1 MEKKKE
7 LRCPDCDYV
16 LIDKDGKE
24 TDVLLTVESND
35 ARYGLC
41 KKCGSFVFVKCDE
54 GEIYVEDGIDALTY
68 ILLASI
74 VSGLLAENKI
84 DLDEVVKEY
93 NEKEKEEKE
102 IFLKNKNSITTY
114 KDVFDSAKRPVD
126 KGFKAVEKCEEPS
139 KSLNDF
145 IKSITRP
152 TGVSVSLDSEPLR
165 QIPDFDEDCILKHN
179 KYILLSRRHDSWKI
193 FNSEKELTEEL
204 SKIPANADIL
214 VYELGAEKKLKYN
227 VSLV

>member
-24 TDVLLTVESND
+24 TNVLLTVDGNG
-35 ARYGLC
+35 AKYGLC
-41 KKCGSFVFVKCDE
+41 KKCGSFIFVKCDE
-54 GEIYVEDGIDALTY
+54 EEIYTEDGIDALTY

-74 VSGLLAENKI
+74 ASGLLAENKI

-126 KGFKAVEKCEEPS
+126 KRFKTVGKYEEPS
-139 KSLNDF
+139 ESLNDF

-152 TGVSVSLDSEPLR
+152 VEASVSLNNEPLR
-165 QIPDFDEDCILKHN
+165 KIPDFDEECILKH
-179 KYILLSRRHDSWKI
+179 KYILLSGRHDSWKI

>member
-1 MEKKKE
+1 MVKKE
-7 LRCPDCDYV
+7 VRCPDCDYV

-54 GEIYVEDGIDALTY
+54 GEIYAEDGIDALTY

-74 VSGLLAENKI
+74 VSGLLAEKGTSIQEITEVYNK
-84 DLDEVVKEY
+84 K
-93 NEKEKEEKE
+93 EKE

-152 TGVSVSLDSEPLR
+152 VETSVTLNNEPLK
-165 QIPDFDEDCILKHN
+165 QIPDFDEECLLKH

-214 VYELGAEKKLKYN
+214 VYELGSEKKLKYN

>member
-1 MEKKKE
+1 MVKKE
-7 LRCPDCDYV
+7 VRCPDCDYV

-24 TDVLLTVESND
+24 TDVLLTVESNG

-54 GEIYVEDGIDALTY
+54 GEIYAEDGIDALTY

-74 VSGLLAENKI
+74 VSGLLAEKGTSVQEITEVYNK
-84 DLDEVVKEY
+84 K
-93 NEKEKEEKE
+93 EKE
-102 IFLKNKNSITTY
+102 IFLKNKNSITAY

-152 TGVSVSLDSEPLR
+152 VETSVTLNNESLR
-165 QIPDFDEDCILKHN
+165 QIPDFDEECLLKH

-214 VYELGAEKKLKYN
+214 VYELGSEKKLKYN

>member
-1 MEKKKE
+1 MVKKE
-7 LRCPDCDYV
+7 VRCPDCDYV

-54 GEIYVEDGIDALTY
+54 GEIYAEDGIDALTY

-74 VSGLLAENKI
+74 VSGLLAEKGTSIQEITEVYNK
-84 DLDEVVKEY
+84 K
-93 NEKEKEEKE
+93 EKE

-126 KGFKAVEKCEEPS
+126 KGLKAVEKCEEPS

-152 TGVSVSLDSEPLR
+152 VEKSVTLNNEPLK
-165 QIPDFDEDCILKHN
+165 QIPDFDEECLLKH

-214 VYELGAEKKLKYN
+214 VYELGSEKKLKYN

>member
-1 MEKKKE
+1 MVKKE
-7 LRCPDCDYV
+7 VRCPDCDYV
-16 LIDKDGKE
+16 LIDKAGTE
-24 TDVLLTVESND
+24 TNVLLTLEGNGT
-35 ARYGLC
+35 RYGLC
-41 KKCGSFVFVKCDE
+41 KKCGSIAFVE
-54 GEIYVEDGIDALTY
+54 GDGKKIYVEDDINILIYT
-68 ILLASI
+68 LLASI
-74 VSGLLAENKI
+74 VSRLLDENEI
-84 DLDEVVKEY
+84 DLEEVVKEY
-93 NEKEKEEKE
+93 NEKEKDEE

-114 KDVFDSAKRPVD
+114 NDIFDSAKRPVD

-152 TGVSVSLDSEPLR
+152 TGVSVSLDSEPLK

-214 VYELGAEKKLKYN
+214 VYELGSEKKLKYN

>member
-1 MEKKKE
+1 MVKKE
-7 LRCPDCDYV
+7 VRCPDCDYV

-35 ARYGLC
+35 AKYGLC

-54 GEIYVEDGIDALTY
+54 GEIYAEDGIDALTY

-74 VSGLLAENKI
+74 VSGLLAEKGTSIQEITEVYNK
-84 DLDEVVKEY
+84 K
-93 NEKEKEEKE
+93 EKE

-152 TGVSVSLDSEPLR
+152 VETSVTLNNEPLK
-165 QIPDFDEDCILKHN
+165 QIPDFDEECLLKH

-214 VYELGAEKKLKYN
+214 VYELGSEKKLKYN